1 MNYLSQLLAFR
12 DYQLF
17 ETKLSSGQ
25 IALWHALMQINNK
38 CAWIEWFTT
47 TNQMLETLSGL
58 SRSGINKNRN
68 VLKQLGLIDFRSNG
82 KKATS
87 YKLFKLYTPDSTQE
101 SVQDDF
107 HTSDSA
113 QQSTQRS
120 AQQSTQQGG
129 TLVKHKE
136 KRKEKQ
142 TTTVVD
148 SPREVADFYEQ
159 NGFGT
164 MSPFTIEKITKWI
177 DDFREAGSPE
187 PQKLIVKALEI
198 SVDNNVR
205 NWGYAEAILKGW
217 ETKKLLTVK
226 DVEIAQKNYKSKAK
240 PMGKVIKKEH
250 LPDWAKDD
258 YEPPEEASTVDKAA
272 LQKQLDE
279 FNKTS
284 PKEN

>member
-87 YKLFKLYTPDSTQE
+87 YKVFKLYTSDSTQE
-101 SVQDDF
+101 SVQDNI

-113 QQSTQRS
+113 QRSTQQGVQGS
-120 AQQSTQQGG
+120 VQQGG
-129 TLVKHKE
+129 TLIKHKE

-142 TTTVVD
+142 ITIVGSLRDVV
-148 SPREVADFYEQ
+148 DFYEQ
-159 NGFGT
+159 NGFGI
-164 MSPFTIEKITKWI
+164 MSPFTLEKITKWI
-177 DDFREAGSPE
+177 EDFKDIESPE
-187 PQKLIVKALEI
+187 PEKLIIKALEI
-198 SVDNNVR
+198 SVDSNVH

-226 DVEIAQKNYKSKAK
+226 DIEIAQKNYKSKAK

-258 YEPPEEASTVDKAA
+258 YQPPEETGTIDKAA
-272 LQKQLDE
+272 VQRQLDE

-284 PKEN
+284 PKEK

>member
-87 YKLFKLYTPDSTQE
+87 YKVFKLYTSDSTQE
-101 SVQDDF
+101 SVQDNI

-113 QQSTQRS
+113 QRSTQRS
-120 AQQSTQQGG
+120 VQGSTQRSG
-129 TLVKHKE
+129 TLIKHKE

-142 TTTVVD
+142 ITIVD
-148 SPREVADFYEQ
+148 SLRDVVDFYEQ
-159 NGFGT
+159 NGFGI
-164 MSPFTIEKITKWI
+164 MSPFTLEKITKWI
-177 DDFREAGSPE
+177 DDFKDIESPE
-187 PQKLIVKALEI
+187 PEKLIIKALEI
-198 SVDNNVR
+198 SVDSNVH

-226 DVEIAQKNYKSKAK
+226 DIEIAQKNYKSKAK

-250 LPDWAKDD
+250 LPDWAEDD
-258 YEPPEEASTVDKAA
+258 YEPPEETSTVDKAA

-284 PKEN
+284 PKES

>member
-12 DYQLF
+12 DYQMF

-38 CAWIEWFTT
+38 CSWIEWFTS

-68 VLKQLGLIDFRSNG
+68 ILKQLGLIDFRSNG

-87 YKLFKLYTPDSTQE
+87 YKIFKLYMSDSTQE
-101 SVQDDF
+101 SVQDNI
-107 HTSDSA
+107 HTSDS
-113 QQSTQRS
+113 TQRS
-120 AQQSTQQGG
+120 TQQSVQGSAQQGG
-129 TLVKHKE
+129 TLIKHKE

-142 TTTVVD
+142 ITIVD
-148 SPREVADFYEQ
+148 SLRDVADFYEQ

-177 DDFREAGSPE
+177 DDFKEAGSSEPE
-187 PQKLIVKALEI
+187 KLIIKALEI
-198 SVDNNVR
+198 SVDSNVR

-226 DVEIAQKNYKSKAK
+226 DVEIAQKNYKGKAK
-240 PMGKVIKKEH
+240 STGKIIKKEN

-258 YEPPEEASTVDKAA
+258 YVPPEVEPTIDKVA

-279 FNKTS
+279 FNKTA
-284 PKEN
+284 PKGD

>member
-87 YKLFKLYTPDSTQE
+87 YKVFKLYTSDSTQE
-101 SVQDDF
+101 SVQDNI

-113 QQSTQRS
+113 QRSTQQGVQGS
-120 AQQSTQQGG
+120 VQQGG
-129 TLVKHKE
+129 TLT
-136 KRKEKQ
+136 KQ
-142 TTTVVD
+142 NTNTNKIKD
-148 SPREVADFYEQ
+148 SNSVPNESEAIPYA
-159 NGFGT
+159 G
-164 MSPFTIEKITKWI
+164 II
-177 DDFREAGSPE
+177 DYLNKATGKSFRNVETNK
-187 PQKLIVKALEI
+187 KLIRARWHEGNRL
-198 SVDNNVR
+198 DNF
-205 NWGYAEAILKGW
+205 K
-217 ETKKLLTVK
+217 
-226 DVEIAQKNYKSKAK
+226 
-240 PMGKVIKKEH
+240 KVIDIKVIDAGN
-250 LPDWAKDD
+250 PDSYFDGK
-258 YEPPEEASTVDKAA
+258 YLQPSTLFGNKFDQYLNQPVT
-272 LQKQLDE
+272 
-279 FNKTS
+279 NKTQKTGGES
-284 PKEN
+284 YAGVVF

>member
-87 YKLFKLYTPDSTQE
+87 YKVFKLYTSDSTQE
-101 SVQDDF
+101 SVQDNI

-113 QQSTQRS
+113 QRSTQQGVQGS
-120 AQQSTQQGG
+120 VQQGG
-129 TLVKHKE
+129 TLIKHKE

-142 TTTVVD
+142 ITIVGSLRDVV
-148 SPREVADFYEQ
+148 DFYEQ
-159 NGFGT
+159 NGFGI
-164 MSPFTIEKITKWI
+164 MSPFTLEKITKWI
-177 DDFREAGSPE
+177 EDFKDIESPE
-187 PQKLIVKALEI
+187 PEKLIIKALEI
-198 SVDNNVR
+198 SVDSNVH

-226 DVEIAQKNYKSKAK
+226 DIEIAQKNYKSKAK

-258 YEPPEEASTVDKAA
+258 YQPPEETSTVDKAA
-272 LQKQLDE
+272 LQRQLDE

-284 PKEN
+284 PKEK

>member
-87 YKLFKLYTPDSTQE
+87 YKVFKLYTSDSTQE
-101 SVQDDF
+101 SVQDNI

-113 QQSTQRS
+113 QRSTQQGVQGS
-120 AQQSTQQGG
+120 VQQGG
-129 TLVKHKE
+129 TLIKHKE

-142 TTTVVD
+142 ITIVGSLRDVV
-148 SPREVADFYEQ
+148 DFYEQ
-159 NGFGT
+159 NGFGI
-164 MSPFTIEKITKWI
+164 MSSFTLEKITKWI
-177 DDFREAGSPE
+177 EDFKDIESPE
-187 PQKLIVKALEI
+187 PEKLIIKALEI
-198 SVDNNVR
+198 SVDSNVH

-226 DVEIAQKNYKSKAK
+226 DIEIAQKNYKSKAK

-258 YEPPEEASTVDKAA
+258 YQPPEETGTIDKAA
-272 LQKQLDE
+272 VQRQLDE

-284 PKEN
+284 PKEK